1 MRVLALMCTVSDFD
15 AVCLTGVETTV
26 WSSETRRSDAA
37 DTRLACLASEV
48 VVRPAR

>member
-1 MRVLALMCTVSDFD
+1 MRVLALMCTVCVD